1 MTTLPKVFILSGG
14 VGAEREIALV
24 TGQSLEVVLQ
34 EHFPVVHRVLDRAAL
49 PPDIDYKEG
58 IVFPALHGEFGED
71 GSIQQLLE
79 DQGIH
84 FAGSDGAS
92 SRLCIHKSKTKSVV
106 AKAGVRVIPGM
117 TFTHDS
123 IPSGQEIRNQLGDDL
138 VLKPVDK
145 GSSVDLFITETPDG
159 LEQALN
165 SLKPGTWLV
174 EKRIRGRELSIGI
187 LRNKALGVVELRPQ
201 GGIYDF
207 ERKYQAGQTEYLY
220 PAELNAELIQ
230 EIRGAAEIAVQSC
243 GCRDFARVDFM
254 LSSQNELYFLE
265 INTLPGLTPH
275 SLLPKSASCH
285 ELSFSDLAKELVLPA
300 MNRFNTGGWSSK
312 A

>member
-1 MTTLPKVFILSGG
+1 MKTSPKVIILSGG

-24 TGQSLEVVLQ
+24 TGQSLESALT
-34 EHFPVVHRVLDRAAL
+34 EYFPVVHRVLDSASL
-49 PPDIDYKEG
+49 PTDIDYEAG

-71 GSIQQLLE
+71 GTIQQLLE
-79 DQGIH
+79 NQGIH
-84 FAGSDGAS
+84 FAGCDAES
-92 SRLCIHKSKTKSVV
+92 SRLCIHKGNTKEVV
-106 AKAGVRVIPGM
+106 ARAGVRVIPGM
-117 TFTHDS
+117 TFGYDS
-123 IPSGQEIRNQLGDDL
+123 PPAGEAIRNGLGNDL

-145 GSSVDLFITETPDG
+145 GSSVDLFITETPAG

-187 LRNKALGVVELRPQ
+187 LGGKALGVVELRPR
-201 GGIYDF
+201 GGVYDY
-207 ERKYQAGQTEYLY
+207 ERKYQAGQTEYFY
-220 PAELNAELIQ
+220 PAELEGNVEE
-230 EIRGAAEIAVQSC
+230 EIRKAAETAFQSC

-254 LSSQNELYFLE
+254 LSASEELYFLE

-285 ELSFSDLAKELVLPA
+285 ELSFSELAKELVLPA
-300 MNRFNTGGWSSK
+300 MNRFNKVGLSSK